1 MSTADRVSAAWPEE
15 LEQPGERKI
24 TVSRRAPFDTTDP
37 YWEEKANICRIVGS
51 HPEGRGIHQ
60 LLSDQHGREELEDH
74 RDHGP
79 TAAYQRIRRFV
90 TKFGEDNDETDDLFR
105 VEQSNGRTHVQPTL
119 SLISLIFGGITQNP
133 GESGYTPGREFAE
146 NLLRTVRPKWQEDS
160 ESINWNLGSK
170 QKWHLTK
177 AFEDYVRR
185 INDLRIIMSKQD
197 PTVEAPEYISLPYK
211 TRFNDSGRISK
222 QQSIFNSCLEQA
234 EEDHETAI
242 YTTLTT
248 KPTHFDNLM
257 ESIEEI
263 NKNWNRLMSWLQT
276 DSRLGYRPEYVKVL
290 EFQESGNPHLH
301 AILFLRQPDD
311 GSMPW
316 LVPKSDLDAYW
327 SKWQGGYVNDI
338 QPLVFR
344 SDLGDEFGPDSG
356 WVKWQP
362 DQDHGGILAD
372 KSRSSHEGGSQTA
385 GEYLGKYLSVTM
397 GACKELGNTGRTE
410 VFETTDGEEGGK
422 YADKAEPWK
431 VAMYWASRRKIKT
444 VSRSLRQAVEAD
456 HADDVDEELA
466 DLLREARYRAIGAF
480 SIDDI
485 PAHIRSKLRTAS
497 EVMEPPEADEER
509 LEPNGHETR
518 QTDPPPDRF
527 EDELVRGATSD

>member
-1 MSTADRVSAAWPEE
+1 MSTADRISAAWPDD
-15 LEQPGERKI
+15 LGSDEQKI
-24 TVSRRAPFDTTDP
+24 SVHHNAPFDTTDP

-51 HPEGRGIHQ
+51 HPEGRGIQQ
-60 LLSDQHGREELEDH
+60 LLEDQHGPEELADH

-79 TAAYQRIRRFV
+79 SAAYQRIRRFV
-90 TKFGEDNDETDDLFR
+90 LRFEEGNEETADLFR
-105 VEQSNGRTHVQPTL
+105 VEQSSGGSHVMPTL
-119 SLISLIFGGITQNP
+119 ELISLIFGGITQNP
-133 GESGYTPGREFAE
+133 TEKPYTPGREFAE
-146 NLLRTVRPKWQEDS
+146 NLLRTVRPMWDDES

-197 PTVEAPEYISLPYK
+197 PGVEAPQYISLPYK

-234 EEDHETAI
+234 GETHETAVFV
-242 YTTLTT
+242 TLTT
-248 KPTHFDNLM
+248 KPSHFRNLM

-276 DSRLGYRPEYVKVL
+276 ESRLGYRPEYVKVL
-290 EFQESGNPHLH
+290 EFQESGNPHIH
-301 AILFLRQPDD
+301 AILFLEQPND

-316 LVPKSDLDAYW
+316 LVKKSDLDDYW
-327 SKWQGGYVNDI
+327 AKWQGGYINDI
-338 QPLVFR
+338 QPLVYDE
-344 SDLGDEFGPDSG
+344 DLGDDFRPDEG
-356 WVKWQP
+356 WIKWQP
-362 DQDHGGILAD
+362 DQDHGGILAE

-397 GACKELGNTGRTE
+397 GACKELGNVGRMEMFE
-410 VFETTDGEEGGK
+410 VSDGPDSEGR

-431 VAMYWASRRKIKT
+431 VAMYWATRRKIKT

-456 HADDVDEELA
+456 HADDVDEELT
-466 DLLREARYRAIGAF
+466 DLIREARYRAIGAF
-480 SIDDI
+480 AVDDI
-485 PAHIRSKLRTAS
+485 PMHIRSKLRTAA
-497 EVMEPPEADEER
+497 EVMTPPEDDEER
-509 LEPNGHETR
+509 LEPIGHETK
-518 QTDPPPDRF
+518 QTDPPPTRW
-527 EDELVRGATSD
+527 EDELVGI